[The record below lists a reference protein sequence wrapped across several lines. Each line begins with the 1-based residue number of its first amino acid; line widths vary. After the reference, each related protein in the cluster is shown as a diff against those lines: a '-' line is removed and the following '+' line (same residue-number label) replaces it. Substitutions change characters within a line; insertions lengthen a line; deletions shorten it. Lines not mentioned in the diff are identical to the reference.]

1 MALTP
6 KHILSAVTSIT
17 GMIQQINKPDSLL
30 EDLKMRKSY
39 ILSKQSFIN
48 EIKRNLI
55 GQRKNR
61 NQEQDKTLLKR
72 DTLSR
77 AKLSF
82 SSKFYLAELVI
93 FQVSLIFHCLLI

>member
-1 MALTP
+1 MSLTP
-6 KHILSAVTSIT
+6 KHILSAATSIS
-17 GMIQQINKPDSLL
+17 GMIQKINKPDSLL